1 MRLFRSSRDKRSG
14 SSDNEDSLSSHSHPD
29 ESPQKS
35 LFRSM
40 GHMFIR
46 SPKRNNDH
54 LQHRIGT
61 PSSTLRL
68 SDEIVGAG
76 KPERRG
82 WFSRFSDSSSMK
94 CESVTSKSMESNSP
108 NSLDDPYMIDNS
120 VTSLSLS
127 PLSLKGYDDE
137 NIDQTL
143 ELQPMRGYG
152 QWDRFRR
159 EKPARSL
166 SKDTIML
173 NDEVIQ
179 VGGRY
184 NTAPFVSTSDDSD
197 FEIKHASGINLNN
210 NPTFD
215 NNIWFYD
222 DEANKEQKK
231 VVKERNFFN
240 IRSKF
245 SNAHKTSQSKAL
257 KLTGAKSH
265 KPGQKADVPRTQES
279 PTTDT
284 PSPKVGPSITSKD
297 HKVIKLTNEPTNENI
312 EYEVDHEYN
321 KKIEDIFTMPLLQD
335 TPPANRPELFQ
346 KKLIACQTVVDFDPR
361 KQMQRAIEL
370 KRHIL
375 LEIIDYISTTRNC
388 INERILQDVIDM
400 LSSNVFRTL
409 PQNPKKLH
417 LYDAEEDEPTLEKSW
432 PHLQIVYDVFL
443 RVIVSNDVT
452 SKMARNAIDKT
463 FVLKLLDTLNSEDQ
477 RERDY
482 LKTILHR
489 IYGKIVP
496 LRNFIR
502 KAIENV
508 FVHFVYDTEV
518 HHGITELLEIL
529 GSIINGFAIPLKE
542 EHKLYLRKALA
553 PLHRP
558 NSLKTY
564 YQPLSYC
571 MIQYINKDRTLSA
584 TILKSILTYWPT
596 ANSQKEILFL
606 YELEDV
612 LSLTELPEFN
622 LVITPLMK
630 RIKLCLC
637 SMHFQVAERT
647 LSMWNNERIVRLFN
661 MTKNAIYPVL
671 VPVLHENSNTHWNA
685 AVRAGSFNIC
695 KLLSD
700 SDPQL
705 YNQSMELFNQ
715 DQVIHD
721 HAELW
726 DKLEICT
733 IVFVNYIVKMAEIVE
748 KLDTNNMTDQSGEL
762 ATNRSKPESVNEEYT
777 GARIKSKEQPER
789 ENNVTITHT
798 VIVKKVPSKDFT
810 NFKQMESDT
819 PVCHLLYEDID
830 NGSFYLQWKPNS
842 SEEYKNSVLMMVPE
856 KNVPKFKLMQDGGR
870 APLSHKVAPDKMKF
884 YSCLCQFL
892 KLAKDYNAKFQLMPA
907 WASEMAYKCDLYLH
921 FQDNRVVKVDTEHA
935 VLEGVNCVA
944 VVGTS
949 TRLSSKMTRE
959 QFVTAVR
966 NVGYALTF

>member
-1 MRLFRSSRDKRSG
+1 MRLFRSSREKRSG

-35 LFRSM
+35 LFRTM

-61 PSSTLRL
+61 PSSSLRL
-68 SDEIVGAG
+68 SDEIVGGG
-76 KPERRG
+76 KQERRG

-94 CESVTSKSMESNSP
+94 CESVTSKSVESNSP
-108 NSLDDPYMIDNS
+108 NSLDDPYMVDNS

-137 NIDQTL
+137 NIEQPLD
-143 ELQPMRGYG
+143 LQPMRGYS
-152 QWDRFRR
+152 QWDRFRKD
-159 EKPARSL
+159 KPPRSL

-215 NNIWFYD
+215 NNLWFY
-222 DEANKEQKK
+222 EEESNKDQKK

-245 SNAHKTSQSKAL
+245 SNAHKMSQSKPL

-265 KPGQKADVPRTQES
+265 KPGQKADMPRTQES
-279 PTTDT
+279 PATDA

-321 KKIEDIFTMPLLQD
+321 KRIEDIFTMPLLQD
-335 TPPANRPELFQ
+335 TQPANRPELFQ

-361 KQMQRAIEL
+361 KQMQKAIEL

-661 MTKNAIYPVL
+661 MTKSAIYPAL

-695 KLLSD
+695 KVLSD
-700 SDPQL
+700 ADPQL

-715 DQVIHD
+715 DQVIQQ

-726 DKLEICT
+726 DKLESSLI
-733 IVFVNYIVKMAEIVE
+733 NKDHLEI
-748 KLDTNNMTDQSGEL
+748 T
-762 ATNRSKPESVNEEYT
+762 
-777 GARIKSKEQPER
+777 
-789 ENNVTITHT
+789 
-798 VIVKKVPSKDFT
+798 
-810 NFKQMESDT
+810 T
-819 PVCHLLYEDID
+819 PA
-830 NGSFYLQWKPNS
+830 N
-842 SEEYKNSVLMMVPE
+842 
-856 KNVPKFKLMQDGGR
+856 
-870 APLSHKVAPDKMKF
+870 
-884 YSCLCQFL
+884 
-892 KLAKDYNAKFQLMPA
+892 
-907 WASEMAYKCDLYLH
+907 
-921 FQDNRVVKVDTEHA
+921 
-935 VLEGVNCVA
+935 
-944 VVGTS
+944 
-949 TRLSSKMTRE
+949 
-959 QFVTAVR
+959 
-966 NVGYALTF
+966 